1 MANRI
6 EDYGLI
12 GDCQTAALVGR
23 DGSIDWLCWPRFDSG
38 ACFAALVG
46 DRIAQTIAVV
56 GGVGHDEVG
65 AQAID
70 QGLRLRRVAPLACGE
85 NEPDRTA
92 EATQAMWIL
101 VLRPPRERPR
111 A

>member
-1 MANRI
+1 
-6 EDYGLI
+6 
-12 GDCQTAALVGR
+12 
-23 DGSIDWLCWPRFDSG
+23 
-38 ACFAALVG
+38 
-46 DRIAQTIAVV
+46 
-56 GGVGHDEVG
+56 
-65 AQAID
+65 
-70 QGLRLRRVAPLACGE
+70 LRRVAPLTCGE